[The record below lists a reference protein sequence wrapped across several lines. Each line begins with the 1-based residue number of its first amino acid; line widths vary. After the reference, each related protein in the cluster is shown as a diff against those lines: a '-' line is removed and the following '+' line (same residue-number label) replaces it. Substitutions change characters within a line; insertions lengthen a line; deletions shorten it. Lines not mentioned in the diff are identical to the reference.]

1 MPKKEIEI
9 LYTKIL
15 RDVNKHLSGSNLSGS
30 NKVNYVN
37 LNGIA
42 TETVFRI
49 PPTPEELEGLLLWLN
64 KEQLPQA

>member
-1 MPKKEIEI
+1 MPKKDIEI
-9 LYTKIL
+9 LYNKIL
-15 RDVNKHLSGSNLSGS
+15 RDVNKHLSGSN
-30 NKVNYVN
+30 KVNYVSM
-37 LNGIA
+37 NGIE

>member
-1 MPKKEIEI
+1 MSKKEIETV
-9 LYTKIL
+9 YNKIL
-15 RDVNKHLSGSNLSGS
+15 RDVNKHLSGS

>member
-1 MPKKEIEI
+1 MSKKEIETV
-9 LYTKIL
+9 YNKIL
-15 RDVNKHLSGSNLSGS
+15 RDVNKHLSGS

-42 TETVFRI
+42 TETIFRI
-49 PPTPEELEGLLLWLN
+49 PPTPEEIEGLLLWLN

>member
-1 MPKKEIEI
+1 MSKKEIETV
-9 LYTKIL
+9 YNKIL
-15 RDVNKHLSGSNLSGS
+15 RDVNKHLSGS

-37 LNGIA
+37 LNGIE

-64 KEQLPQA
+64 REQLPQA

>member
-1 MPKKEIEI
+1 MSKKEIETV
-9 LYTKIL
+9 YNKIL
-15 RDVNKHLSGSNLSGS
+15 RDVNKHLSGS

-42 TETVFRI
+42 TETIFRI